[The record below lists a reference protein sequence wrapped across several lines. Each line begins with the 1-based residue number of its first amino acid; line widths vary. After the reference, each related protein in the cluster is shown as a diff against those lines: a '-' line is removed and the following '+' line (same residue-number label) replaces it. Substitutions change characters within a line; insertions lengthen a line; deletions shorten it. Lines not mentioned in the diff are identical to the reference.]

1 MTQISILLLVVVF
14 SLLLIRHG
22 RIHRKISIVLFGI
35 VLLFALPLS
44 MYKQSDGFNV
54 NETVSSSYVNT
65 VKTYIKK
72 DKTSEDSNITS
83 IANENNNSTNA
94 IDDVKKIDFKSIG
107 EIGSKISK
115 IGSDL
120 TNVKKHTSKENT
132 TIKENIGVAKKIGG
146 VVEEISD
153 FFEFIRGSNV
163 SAIDFNVE
171 EEVVVV
177 GSNYSND
184 KSKSLE
190 LHVIDVGQGDSLLIK
205 KGELEILID
214 AGPNEAG
221 SKVVKYLKGNFVKEI
236 DLVISTHPHEDHIGG
251 MDVVLDNIPVKRV
264 IDSGDTLDTKTY
276 RDYMIAVK
284 ASGAELIYDNNLMY
298 DYGDVKV
305 QIIELG
311 DNHKNTNENSVVA
324 VISYNG
330 KNILAAGDLEE
341 DLEDELTQILR
352 AKNITID
359 LYKAS
364 HHGSKTSNSSELIDY
379 IKPEVVVISA
389 GEGNKYKHP
398 NRDAM
403 QNFLNNTDRVYST
416 HKSGNLKFTIEDE
429 IVESKDYYNLIISDS
444 NDLR

>member
-1 MTQISILLLVVVF
+1 MTQISILLLVVLF

-44 MYKQSDGFNV
+44 MYKQSDAFNV
-54 NETVSSSYVNT
+54 NGTTTPSYVNT
-65 VKTYIKK
+65 VKTYIGKE
-72 DKTSEDSNITS
+72 KTSEDMNI
-83 IANENNNSTNA
+83 TNA
-94 IDDVKKIDFKSIG
+94 IDEVKEIDFKSIG
-107 EIGSKISK
+107 EIGNKLSK

-120 TNVKKHTSKENT
+120 TRVKNITSKENT
-132 TIKENIGVAKKIGG
+132 TTKEQIGVVKKMGG
-146 VVEEISD
+146 AIEEVSD

-163 SAIDFNVE
+163 AAIDLNVE
-171 EEVVVV
+171 DEVVVI
-177 GSNYSND
+177 GSNYLND
-184 KSKSLE
+184 KSTSLE

-214 AGPNEAG
+214 AGPNEEG
-221 SKVVKYLKGNFVKEI
+221 INVVKYLKGNFVKEI

-251 MDVVLDNIPVKRV
+251 MDVVLDNIPVKRI

-276 RDYMIAVK
+276 RDYMNSAK
-284 ASGAELIYDNNLMY
+284 KSGAELIYDNNLVY

-330 KNILAAGDLEE
+330 KNILTTGDLEE
-341 DLEDELTQILR
+341 NLEDELIQILR

-364 HHGSKTSNSSELIDY
+364 HHGSKTSNSSELVDY

-398 NRDAM
+398 NKDAM

-416 HKSGNLKFTIEDE
+416 HKSGNLKFNIEDE
-429 IVESKDYYNLIISDS
+429 IVESKDYYNLLISDS
-444 NDLR
+444 NDFR